1 MDLSGCHLIYC
12 SRSKAIRFRLVHI
25 SDGDSLQ
32 ELMIIYLE
40 NNDETG
46 DVSNQEQSAPTERAI
61 EGLTLT
67 VIP

>member
-1 MDLSGCHLIYC
+1 M
-12 SRSKAIRFRLVHI
+12 HI

-67 VIP
+67 AIP